1 MLSNITKY
9 CNSSNIVYSKDVH
22 ATIFIM
28 DKHNFL
34 PYFQTLQENG
44 WTLREC
50 IHGKGS
56 ETPAQ
61 VQPDWFKGSYQEYSD
76 TIKSYIL
83 NIKIH
88 AGIVQQ
94 PDTCLVPF
102 SQRLNNL

>member
-1 MLSNITKY
+1 
-9 CNSSNIVYSKDVH
+9 
-22 ATIFIM
+22 M
-28 DKHNFL
+28 DKHNFTA
-34 PYFQTLQENG
+34 YFIDLQEKG

-50 IHGKGS
+50 IHGKGT

-76 TIKSYIL
+76 TMKSYIL
-83 NIKIH
+83 NVKIH
-88 AGIVQQ
+88 CQIVQE